1 MPTRRYDAS
10 ARQQAAAQTRRRL
23 LAAARELLADPAVPR
38 LTADTIAQRA
48 GSSRQTLYNA
58 FGSLGGLLEALCDE
72 LASAAEL
79 DLQVAFGQPN
89 PQAAIDRFVDSF
101 CRLWETDRL
110 VLRRLRGLAVVDP
123 DLDTVLRAR
132 DGRRRAALQ
141 MLLNRY
147 RVPLEPELVEV
158 LWTLT
163 GFETYDLLAGENR
176 DRASV
181 AATLSTALCRLLG
194 AAGPPPAGQ

>member
-1 MPTRRYDAS
+1 VTTRRYDAS
-10 ARQQAAAQTRRRL
+10 ARQQGAAQTRRRL

-79 DLQVAFGQPN
+79 DLQVAFGQPS
-89 PQAAIDRFVDSF
+89 PQAAIERFVDSF
-101 CRLWETDRL
+101 CRLWESDRL

-158 LWTLT
+158 LWMLT
-163 GFETYDLLAGENR
+163 GFETYDLLAGANR

-194 AAGPPPAGQ
+194 SAAPPPAGQ

>member
-1 MPTRRYDAS
+1 VPTRRYDAS
-10 ARQQAAAQTRRRL
+10 ARQQAAAQTRHRL
-23 LAAARELLADPAVPR
+23 LAAARELLADPTVPR

-89 PQAAIDRFVDSF
+89 PEAAIERFVDSF

-123 DLDTVLRAR
+123 DLDAVLRAR

-163 GFETYDLLAGENR
+163 GFETYDLLAGGNR

-194 AAGPPPAGQ
+194 AADPPPAGQ